1 MSYELL
7 IEDLNITLISENV
20 KISNY
25 NNNIIS
31 INNSLLEIQNNIDIL
46 LSKISELSLQKQI
59 NNLRT
64 DICGLSPA
72 PEPPG
77 PEPPWVTLARN
88 LPNIT
93 VDPNANNNI
102 IKLMHKSENT
112 EFNYNELALTNDFSL
127 RFENMNKVF
136 RVKYS
141 NDNIN
146 NIIFYVY
153 GFKDEVIS
161 VVESNVENIS
171 NYIANV
177 YNSDVSINESLDIV
191 NLLVK
196 EEENYKLLIID
207 GTTRRVLADV
217 NINLLG
223 DNPLTIPVGSTF
235 TDPGATA
242 TNSLG
247 KLIDVIITNNVD
259 PNKVGTYNIVYKA
272 TDASGNDV
280 EQVRVVNVV
289 S

>member
-7 IEDLNITLISENV
+7 IEDLNITLVSNNQ
-20 KISNY
+20 KISSY
-25 NNNIIS
+25 NDNIIT
-31 INNSLLEIQNNIDIL
+31 INNSLIEIQNNIDIL
-46 LSKISELSLQKQI
+46 ISKISDLSLQKQI
-59 NNLRT
+59 NNLT
-64 DICGLSPA
+64 QDICGLTPA
-72 PEPPG
+72 PPEPPVL
-77 PEPPWVTLARN
+77 PLARD

-93 VDPNANNNI
+93 VDPNAHNNI
-102 IKLMHKSENT
+102 VKLMHKSENT
-112 EFNYNELALTNDFSL
+112 IFNYSELALTDDFSL
-127 RFENMNKVF
+127 KFENMNKVF

-141 NDNIN
+141 NENVN
-146 NIIFYVY
+146 NIIFYIY
-153 GFKDEVIS
+153 GFKDEVIN

-177 YNSDVSINESLDIV
+177 YYSDVSVNESLDVV

-207 GTTRRVLADV
+207 GSTRRVLASV

-223 DNPLTIPVGSTF
+223 DNPLTLPVGSTF

-247 KLIDVIITNNVD
+247 QLINVIVTSNVD
-259 PNKVGTYNIVYKA
+259 SSTVGTYNVVYKA

-289 S
+289 

>member
-7 IEDLNITLISENV
+7 IEDLNITLVSNNV

-25 NNNIIS
+25 NDNIIT
-31 INNSLLEIQNNIDIL
+31 INNTLLEIQNNIDL
-46 LSKISELSLQKQI
+46 LISKISDLSLRTQI
-59 NNLRT
+59 DNLRR
-64 DICGLSPA
+64 DICGLTPA
-72 PEPPG
+72 PPEPPVV
-77 PEPPWVTLARN
+77 PILPLARD
-88 LPNIT
+88 LPNIN
-93 VDPNANNNI
+93 VDPTAHNNI
-102 IKLMHKSENT
+102 VKLMHKSENT
-112 EFNYNELALTNDFSL
+112 IFNYNELALTDDFSL
-127 RFENMNKVF
+127 KFENMNKVF

-141 NDNIN
+141 NQNVN
-146 NIIFYVY
+146 NIIFYIY

-177 YNSDVSINESLDIV
+177 YYSDVSVNESLDVV

-196 EEENYKLLIID
+196 EEDNYKLLIID
-207 GTTRRVLADV
+207 GSTRRVLASV

-223 DNPLTIPVGSTF
+223 DNPLTLPVGSTF

-247 KLIDVIITNNVD
+247 QLIDVVVTNNVD
-259 PNKVGTYNIVYKA
+259 ATKVGTYNVVYKA

-289 S
+289 